1 MAKQPETKVKFS
13 IFNKEFNKGIDEM
26 SKHSTTLRKEFKL
39 QEEQLKANGTETE
52 KFDAKLSHLSK
63 QYEVAEQKTKSTA
76 DQLAKAKE
84 YYGDN
89 SEEVRKLNDLLLGY
103 KTSQQKVE
111 NQIASTTKQQDKYKK
126 SLNDVEQLL
135 KVTGTKAEDFA
146 NSIGPELTEAIVKGT
161 ASTKQLNFAFGKL
174 SKEALGAEADVQQVK
189 KALSKLD
196 DGSSIKAVRKDL
208 DKLTKDADE
217 AKSAVNDLGSEI
229 GGLAGGIVA
238 GGGIA
243 GAVDQ
248 SLDLSSLK
256 TKIDLT
262 FEVPEKSK
270 KEVLELVKNVV
281 SYGVDAEAA
290 LEGVRR
296 QWAMNKDASDEANA
310 TVAKGAATI
319 VASYEGIDFNELI
332 QETNEVAAALGISNE
347 ESLGLFNTLLKTG
360 FPPEQLDIVAEY
372 GTQLSLAG
380 YSAEEIQNI
389 FAAGVDT
396 KSWNIDNLL
405 DGLKEG
411 RIGLAEFGLE
421 VPDALADVIS
431 KTDISKS
438 QLQKWGKAVADGGEK
453 GKTAMFEAAKALS
466 EVEDGTLRN
475 EIGVQM
481 FGTMWE
487 DQGSKIVDTLV
498 NAEKGTADLSEGVKG
513 VNEAT
518 STLDASPTVQ
528 FKDAIN
534 DLQIALE
541 PVLTTVSNLITKIA
555 SWISNNPQLAATIL
569 AVVSAVGVLIGIF
582 MALAPIFV
590 TISGLAAAF
599 TVGVGTVSLVVF
611 GVIAAIAALIAIGI
625 ALWKN
630 WDTIMMWLTTIWA
643 AIKAAAII
651 VWDGIKAYFVFALN
665 FYKTLFSA
673 IWTGIKVA
681 IIAVWTA
688 IKISAIAIWN
698 GIKLYFITLFKIY
711 QTIFRVAW
719 ETIKTIISTVLNV
732 IKSIIASVWNGIKS
746 TITSVVNSIK
756 SVISS
761 VWNGIKSTTS
771 SVFNGIKSTAKSVWN
786 GIKNAIISPVE
797 KAKDKVLTLIEKIK
811 GAFNFSWNLP
821 KLKVPSVSVDMKK
834 NSWGVPYPDFDI
846 TWHKTGGVFTQP
858 VVAGNAGFGD
868 VEEGIVPFE
877 GPHAM
882 KIAKLIAEA
891 QNRIAQA
898 SHNVVDKVINNLVEI
913 QIDAGD
919 VIIDGQKAGKVLWK
933 PVQKQTVKSK
943 KADLKRLKA
952 RIRP

>member
-1 MAKQPETKVKFS
+1 MARQPETKVKFS
-13 IFNKEFNKGIDEM
+13 IFNKEFNQGIDEM

-63 QYEVAEQKTKSTA
+63 QYEIAEQKTKSAA

-103 KTSQQKVE
+103 KTSQQKLE
-111 NQIASTTKQQDKYKK
+111 NQIASTTKQQEKYQR
-126 SLNDVEQLL
+126 SLNDIEQLL

-146 NSIGPELTEAIVKGT
+146 KSIGPELTEAIVKGT
-161 ASTKQLNFAFGKL
+161 ASTKQLNIAFGKL
-174 SKEALGAEADVQQVK
+174 SKEALGTEADVQKVK

-196 DGSSIKAVRKDL
+196 DGSSIKSVRKDL
-208 DKLTKDADE
+208 GKLAKDADE
-217 AKSAVNDLGSEI
+217 AKNAVNDLGSEI

-270 KEVLELVKNVV
+270 QEVLELVKNVV
-281 SYGVDAEAA
+281 AYGVDAEAA

-296 QWAMNKDASDEANA
+296 QWAMNKDVSDQVNAS
-310 TVAKGAATI
+310 VAKGAAAI

-332 QETNEVAAALGISNE
+332 QETNEVASALGISNQ

-360 FPPEQLDIVAEY
+360 FPPEQLDIIAEY

-421 VPDALADVIS
+421 VPKALSEVIS
-431 KTDISKS
+431 KTDISET
-438 QLQKWGKAVADGGEK
+438 QLKKWGKAVADGGEK
-453 GKTAMFEAAKALS
+453 GKTAMFEASKALAK
-466 EVEDGTLRN
+466 VEDGTLRN

-487 DQGSKIVDTLV
+487 DQGSKIIETLV

-513 VNEAT
+513 VSEAS

-528 FKDAIN
+528 LKDALN

-541 PVLTTVSNLITKIA
+541 PVLSNVSSLITKIA
-555 SWISNNPQLAATIL
+555 SWVSNNPQLAATIL
-569 AVVSAVGVLIGIF
+569 AVVSAVGILVGIF
-582 MALAPIFV
+582 MALSPIITALV
-590 TISGLAAAF
+590 GLAGF
-599 TVGVGTVSLVVF
+599 FSVGLGTVSLVVV

-630 WDTIMMWLTTIWA
+630 WDTIMIWLTTIWT
-643 AIKAAAII
+643 AIKATAVII
-651 VWDGIKAYFVFALN
+651 WDGIKAYFVFALT
-665 FYKTLFSA
+665 FYQTLFSS

-681 IIAVWTA
+681 IITVWTA
-688 IKISAIAIWN
+688 IKNSAIAIWS
-698 GIKLYFITLFKIY
+698 GIKNYFITMLQIY
-711 QTIFRVAW
+711 ETLFRVAW

-732 IKSIIASVWNGIKS
+732 IKSVIVSVWTGIES
-746 TITSVVNSIK
+746 TITGILHGIESVL
-756 SVISS
+756 SS

-771 SVFNGIKSTAKSVWN
+771 SVFNGIKSTAQSVWN
-786 GIKNAIISPVE
+786 GIKDAIITPVQ
-797 KAKDKVLTLIEKIK
+797 KAKDKVITLIETIK
-811 GAFNFSWNLP
+811 GAFNFSWKLP

-834 NSWGVPYPDFDI
+834 NSWGIPYPDFDI

-882 KIAKLIAEA
+882 KIAKLIAAA
-891 QNRIAQA
+891 QNKLQDVSSRLADKIIQ
-898 SHNVVDKVINNLVEI
+898 NVVKVYVE
-913 QIDAGD
+913 AGD
-919 VIIDGQKAGKVLWK
+919 VIMDGKTVGKVVWR
-933 PVQKQTVKSK
+933 PVKQEIDSYE
-943 KADLKRLKA
+943 A
-952 RIRP
+952 RP